1 MSPLILVVA
10 SDRPPQVEGRV
21 GALYAAAGAFVGALA
36 ALAVYH
42 AAVVRP
48 ALERLGAL
56 VDTHDDL
63 ISGGAGGA
71 SGRLESLERSAA
83 ATDADVERL
92 VRRIA
97 ELESFSASDLSS
109 AGFLRYDAFATSGSG
124 LSYALAL
131 LNRRGDGVVLTS
143 IYSRDDT
150 RTYGKPVEG
159 FRPTVQAS
167 TEELEAIERARS
179 GDRRTAT
186 L

>member
-1 MSPLILVVA
+1 
-10 SDRPPQVEGRV
+10 V
-21 GALYAAAGAFVGALA
+21 GAVYAAAGAFAGALA

-48 ALERLGAL
+48 ALARLGAL
-56 VDTHDDL
+56 LETHDDL
-63 ISGGAGGA
+63 ISGGTSGA
-71 SGRLESLERSAA
+71 SGRLESLERAAA
-83 ATDADVERL
+83 ATGSSVERL
-92 VRRIA
+92 TQRVA
-97 ELESFSASDLSS
+97 ELESLSASDLSS
-109 AGFLRYDAFATSGSG
+109 AGFLRYDAFANSGSG

-150 RTYGKPVEG
+150 RTFGKPVEG

>member
-1 MSPLILVVA
+1 
-10 SDRPPQVEGRV
+10 V
-21 GALYAAAGAFVGALA
+21 GAFYAAAAAFLGALA

-48 ALERLGAL
+48 AFARIGSL
-56 VDTHDDL
+56 VETHDDL

-71 SGRLESLERSAA
+71 SGRLSLLERGAA
-83 ATDADVERL
+83 AAASDRERL
-92 VRRIA
+92 DGRIA
-97 ELESFSASDLSS
+97 ELESLSVADLSS
-109 AGFLRYDAFATSGSG
+109 SGFLRYDAFGNSGSG

-167 TEELEAIERARS
+167 AEELEAIERARS